1 MRILGLATAIV
12 ATSSLI
18 GFSLPASA
26 WPDLSYATFTRSY
39 SSATCLA
46 QAKAA
51 FLSIGWTNAHPSG
64 EPSFAIAAENEKLSA
79 VIMCIGGSEIGSLLD
94 CQIIVTV
101 AGGSDDMGSNLR
113 DQLANYMKR

>member
-1 MRILGLATAIV
+1 MRISVLATAIL
-12 ATSSLI
+12 ATVSPI
-18 GFSLPASA
+18 GFSMPASA

-51 FLSIGWTNAHPSG
+51 FLSIGWANAHPSG
-64 EPSFAIAAENEKLSA
+64 QPSIAIAADNEKLSA
-79 VIMCIGGSEIGSLLD
+79 VIMCVGGSEIGSLLD
-94 CQIIVTV
+94 CQIIITV
-101 AGGSDDMGSNLR
+101 AGGSDDMGSNVR